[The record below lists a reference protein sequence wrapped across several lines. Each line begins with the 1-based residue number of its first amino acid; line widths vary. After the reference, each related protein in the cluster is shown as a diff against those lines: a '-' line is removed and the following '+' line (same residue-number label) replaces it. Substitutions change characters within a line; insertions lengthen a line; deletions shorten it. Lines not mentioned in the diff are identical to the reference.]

1 MENLKE
7 INLELSQDNKR
18 LVNNQIC
25 FDDKGIF
32 LIARCIIEKD
42 MPNERVYLE
51 VFQKKEP
58 SKTVQYVLPKLERK
72 LNWPILA
79 VIAFC
84 FAVWLLLIYNL
95 FV

>member
-1 MENLKE
+1 MENLTQ
-7 INLELSQDNKR
+7 IIAELSEDNRR
-18 LVNNQIC
+18 LVSNQIF
-25 FDDKGIF
+25 FDDKGIL

-42 MPNERVYLE
+42 MPEERVYLE
-51 VFQKKEP
+51 VFIKKEP
-58 SKTVQYVLPKLERK
+58 AKIEHEKPKLERK

-95 FV
+95 FL